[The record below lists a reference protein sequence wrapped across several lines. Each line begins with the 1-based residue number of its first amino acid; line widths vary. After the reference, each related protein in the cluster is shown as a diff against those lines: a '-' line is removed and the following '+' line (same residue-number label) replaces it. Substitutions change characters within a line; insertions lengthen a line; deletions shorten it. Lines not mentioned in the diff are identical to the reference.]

1 MIIGKKIN
9 LKNVE
14 RKNINQLREWRNNPE
29 LRRYFREH
37 KLISEDD
44 QVKWYENKV
53 LSDPKQ
59 YNFEIHSKE
68 EDKLIGHCG
77 LYYIDWINRTAEFGI
92 YIGDYSFRNGG
103 YGADALRTLIKYGFE
118 DLNLNRIWCE
128 VFDNNL
134 AIDIYKHIGFTFEGK
149 LRQNYFNEGRYW
161 DSHVLSMLAAEYEQI
176 K

>member
-59 YNFEIHSKE
+59 YNFEIHSNH
-68 EDKLIGHCG
+68 LISVS
-77 LYYIDWINRTAEFGI
+77 L
-92 YIGDYSFRNGG
+92 
-103 YGADALRTLIKYGFE
+103 
-118 DLNLNRIWCE
+118 
-128 VFDNNL
+128 
-134 AIDIYKHIGFTFEGK
+134 
-149 LRQNYFNEGRYW
+149 
-161 DSHVLSMLAAEYEQI
+161 
-176 K
+176 